1 MQERAHA
8 KVNLVLSVTP
18 GICEGAYHE
27 VRTVMCAL
35 ELHDEVEL
43 CELAAGEGLVFSC
56 EPDPLPAGADPAT
69 NLAYRAAVDM
79 AEAFEKPL
87 DMSVALRKRV
97 PSQAGLGGGSSDAAA
112 VMRGLARMWQI
123 DLEDERVVRLAQSLG
138 ADVAFF
144 LYEVPSY
151 LDGRG
156 DVLRETF
163 APFSVPVVLVKP
175 DQGVSTGACY
185 RLLDEMATPA
195 TQVEPML
202 EALQSRRS
210 LLSCKTAALA
220 RRALFCAAA
229 AHACAP
235 SWATLLWPSV
245 FRFRHASMV
254 GGRAPARRWPSAPQE
269 ACALPVPPLAPK
281 TEGSP
286 TSPTRLF
293 LGP

>member
-18 GICEGAYHE
+18 GVCEGAYHE

-56 EPDPLPAGADPAT
+56 DPDPLPEGADPAT
-69 NLAYRAAVDM
+69 NLAYRAAVGM

-87 DMSVALRKRV
+87 GMSVALRKRV

-123 DLEDERVVRLAQSLG
+123 DLDDERVVRLAQSLG

-144 LYEVPSY
+144 LHEVPSY

-163 APFSVPVVLVKP
+163 APFSVPIVLVKP

-195 TQVEPML
+195 PSVRPSTKL
-202 EALQSRRS
+202 TSRKIS
-210 LLSCKTAALA
+210 GPEELTAAS
-220 RRALFCAAA
+220 
-229 AHACAP
+229 AP
-235 SWATLLWPSV
+235 SPRNRPTMSV
-245 FRFRHASMV
+245 
-254 GGRAPARRWPSAPQE
+254 SAV
-269 ACALPVPPLAPK
+269 L
-281 TEGSP
+281 
-286 TSPTRLF
+286 
-293 LGP
+293 

>member
-18 GICEGAYHE
+18 GVCEGAYHE

-43 CELAAGEGLVFSC
+43 RELAAGEGLVFSC
-56 EPDPLPAGADPAT
+56 DPDPLPAGADPAT
-69 NLAYRAAVDM
+69 NLAYRAAVGM

-87 DMSVALRKRV
+87 DMSVTLRKHV

-112 VMRGLARMWQI
+112 VIRGLARMWQI

-144 LYEVPSY
+144 LHEVPSY

-195 TQVEPML
+195 PQVDPML
-202 EALQSRRS
+202 EALRACDVPGA
-210 LLSCKTAALA
+210 LAAVANNMEPAALQLA
-220 RRALFCAAA
+220 PAIAEVFAFLQDSGTCQAGPLLCGSGSCVCAFLDDPDVAECLAA
-229 AHACAP
+229 QACEHGWWACA
-235 SWATLLWPSV
+235 SATL
-245 FRFRHASMV
+245 A
-254 GGRAPARRWPSAPQE
+254 
-269 ACALPVPPLAPK
+269 
-281 TEGSP
+281 
-286 TSPTRLF
+286 
-293 LGP
+293 

>member
-18 GICEGAYHE
+18 GVCEGAYHE

-69 NLAYRAAVDM
+69 NLAYRAAVGM

-144 LYEVPSY
+144 LHEVPSY

-163 APFSVPVVLVKP
+163 ALFSVPIVLVKP

-195 TQVEPML
+195 PQVEPML
-202 EALQSRRS
+202 EALRACDVPGA
-210 LLSCKTAALA
+210 LAAVANNMEPAALQLAPAIAEVFAFLQDSGACQAGPLLCGSGSCVCAFVGDLAVAERLSVQA
-220 RRALFCAAA
+220 RE
-229 AHACAP
+229 HGWWACA
-235 SWATLLWPSV
+235 STTL
-245 FRFRHASMV
+245 A
-254 GGRAPARRWPSAPQE
+254 
-269 ACALPVPPLAPK
+269 
-281 TEGSP
+281 
-286 TSPTRLF
+286 
-293 LGP
+293 